1 MKSAELSIVY
11 TLEKSKYII
20 KTNILSIIYF
30 QENLKEQNKCYD
42 LELKC

>member
-1 MKSAELSIVY
+1 MKSTELSIVY

-30 QENLKEQNKCYD
+30 QENLKEQNSTPFSQVS
-42 LELKC
+42 

>member
-1 MKSAELSIVY
+1 MKSTELSIVY

-30 QENLKEQNKCYD
+30 QENLKEQNST
-42 LELKC
+42 LFSQVS